1 MLVCHILFSLMYKR
15 ENRDFCCILLF
26 EKNLHI
32 EEYVRLVQNNV
43 DLEELYGASNNLERM
58 ERRQW
63 KKDERKVRRVCRT
76 E

>member
-1 MLVCHILFSLMYKR
+1 MYKR
-15 ENRDFCCILLF
+15 EIGDSCCIMF
-26 EKNLHI
+26 EKKNLHI

-58 ERRQW
+58 EGRQW
-63 KKDERKVRRVCRT
+63 QEDERKVRRVCRT